1 MRHALREVLEASIS
15 PYHRSLFNDKLDS
28 HIWCSRRFVAYEMP
42 VATRISRVQVES
54 GNGVEGFGAQL
65 CLGLTNNETHSLTNL
80 MRDVIAQE
88 SNH

>member
-1 MRHALREVLEASIS
+1 MEV
-15 PYHRSLFNDKLDS
+15 HT
-28 HIWCSRRFVAYEMP
+28 CSAVPATKSAHRRFVAYEMP

-54 GNGVEGFGAQL
+54 GNCVEGFGAQL